1 MRTLVLIGALV
12 AAGWVVVDAPPRM
25 EMDPTPMARAVP
37 VAHAPVPLTPATLN
51 EVVMQYCVVCHNDAL
66 LTGNVS
72 LQSFTVENAP
82 AQADI
87 AERMIRKLRAGM
99 MPPPGAP
106 RPSADTLLSL
116 VTALETTVDQAAR
129 GAVPNRGERRFQR
142 LSQAEYERVIK
153 DLLALEVDA
162 NRWLP
167 PDVLVGSFDNV
178 AAAQTFSTTL
188 LDSFL
193 RAATDVS
200 RLAVGNPNAVSATV
214 KHKNVREISQHAW
227 DHLEGTPYGTR
238 GGMVVTHDFPAD
250 GEYVF
255 EVITTFGGGNQTSME
270 DIDISI
276 DGEQVAL
283 IMLENRGAASEPIQ
297 TEPIFVRAGQRQ
309 VSVAFV
315 DYIDG
320 PYEDRFT
327 APLWS
332 GTALG
337 SSQYGLTGLVHAEE
351 LLITG
356 PRNVTGVSDTESRR
370 RVFTCRP
377 SVCGGGASLRRVRS
391 SRSC

>member
-1 MRTLVLIGALV
+1 MKTLALAVVLVGAWWMVADDRAGSATSRSDLV
-12 AAGWVVVDAPPRM
+12 AFHAATPPAAP
-25 EMDPTPMARAVP
+25 
-37 VAHAPVPLTPATLN
+37 LNPATLD
-51 EVVMQYCVVCHNDAL
+51 EVVRQYCVVCHNDQL
-66 LTGNVS
+66 LTGNLS
-72 LQSFTVENAP
+72 LQTFQVAQAG
-82 AQADI
+82 AQADV
-87 AERMIRKLRAGM
+87 AERMVRKLRAGM

-106 RPSADTLLSL
+106 RPSADTLLTL
-116 VTALETTVDQAAR
+116 VQTIETTVDQAAR
-129 GAVPNRGERRFQR
+129 GVVPTRGERRFQR
-142 LSQAEYERVIK
+142 LSQAEYERVVR
-153 DLLALEVDA
+153 DLLGLEVDA

-200 RLAVGNPNAVSATV
+200 RLAVGNPNAVATTV
-214 KHKNVREISQHAW
+214 KHKSVRQTSQHAW

-255 EVITTFGGGNQTSME
+255 EVSTTLGGGNEVSME

-283 IMLENRGAASEPIQ
+283 IMLENNAGSSAPIQ

-332 GTALG
+332 GAALG
-337 SSQYGLTGLVHAEE
+337 SSQFGLTGLVHADE

-370 RVFTCRP
+370 RVFTCYPRSAAEQRP
-377 SVCGGGASLRRVRS
+377 CAETIV
-391 SRSC
+391 